1 MLGRQ
6 EGELRGDV
14 SLLLTSKYNPPQGVW
29 DRGCSSQLRPVRV
42 REGQRGLGGQA
53 LQRTEVWAASR
64 PWPPLPFPKC
74 GESGGRATEVYWPY
88 LIWLLGWGGGWREV

>member
-29 DRGCSSQLRPVRV
+29 DRGCSSQLHPVRV
-42 REGQRGLGGQA
+42 REGQRGLGEQA
-53 LQRTEVWAASR
+53 LQRAEVWAASR
-64 PWPPLPFPKC
+64 QIMAAPPVPQM
-74 GESGGRATEVYWPY
+74 
-88 LIWLLGWGGGWREV
+88 WGVWREGH